1 MGLNNIEITDFIVGE
16 WYKDNLVAQPSTP
29 RSDANSNYAEFGT
42 ITPGSQNTTTPS
54 SSTPLPSATP
64 VSSAAP
70 LPSTPSAAPLP
81 STSAPLKF
89 LGGNRRN
96 ITLLVNSTGTPF
108 LPDNHLAFLTKIL
121 AACHLTIADVAIV
134 NHAAAAVTITALR
147 QQLQPK
153 TVLLFGLEPTTIR
166 LPINFPVFKLQS
178 YDDCTYLSAPALD
191 QLVPDTDESKLE
203 KSKLWVCLKALF
215 NV

>member
-1 MGLNNIEITDFIVGE
+1 MSLNNIEITRFIVGE
-16 WYKDNLVAQPSTP
+16 WYQDNLVAQRVAPPNTSPPST
-29 RSDANSNYAEFGT
+29 
-42 ITPGSQNTTTPS
+42 
-54 SSTPLPSATP
+54 
-64 VSSAAP
+64 AP
-70 LPSTPSAAPLP
+70 AL
-81 STSAPLKF
+81 LKF
-89 LGGNRRN
+89 LGNNRRN
-96 ITLLVNSTGTPF
+96 ITLLVNSPNTAF

-134 NHAAAAVTITALR
+134 NHAAATVTITALK

-178 YDDCTYLSAPALD
+178 YDDCTYLSVAALD
-191 QLVPDTDESKLE
+191 QLVPDTVESKLE
-203 KSKLWVCLKALF
+203 KSRLWACLKSLF